1 MMETPA
7 SQVNTI
13 SRLPRLILRRVAYG
27 LIVLGQIIKPR
38 IGVVLLVSV
47 LLGIIAFQAI
57 ALIAPLF
64 VRQASDSRVA
74 LIQPAQAVT
83 QFLQSQREFDV
94 DKMWDSFSPEL
105 QAAILDRGA
114 SKDDL
119 AQQLE
124 SEQAAGQRYSSIE
137 YVGGVTIEN
146 NWQMFFYA
154 VEIASSDPSRA
165 GTFSYVFTVD
175 NDGKIIRISM

>member
-1 MMETPA
+1 METPA
-7 SQVNTI
+7 SQVHTI
-13 SRLPRLILRRVAYG
+13 SRFPRLILRRAAYG
-27 LIVLGQIIKPR
+27 LIILGGLIKPH
-38 IGVVLLVSV
+38 IGVVLLVST
-47 LLGIIAFQAI
+47 LLGVIAFQAI
-57 ALIAPLF
+57 ALLAPLV

-74 LIQPAQAVT
+74 LIQPAEAVT

-105 QAAILDRGA
+105 QAAILDQGA

-124 SEQAAGQRYSSIE
+124 SEQEAGQRYRSIE
-137 YVGGVTIEN
+137 YVGGVNIEN

-154 VEIASSDPSRA
+154 VEIASSDPRRD

-175 NDGKIIRISM
+175 SDGKIIRISL